1 MPALGSIRGAVEPEG
16 GDCHEEYRRVA
27 YAEAQFR
34 RAFAEVFRSRSLL
47 FVGSGLQEPYF
58 REMFSEILEI
68 YGPCARPHYAFVK
81 KGSGLDIQFL
91 ATRFQT
97 IVVEYDDYDELPR
110 WLDRLA
116 EAVAKSAFREDRVSF
131 TLREAD
137 LDDADTPCSRLSVV
151 RGPLK
156 PPTTEADTCLALS
169 AGGSGAQFDFSGPIL
184 KLLDQMKVDGQ
195 PALAG
200 RKYVARFN
208 GQPVFAVRARE
219 GDLRALRVIRP
230 ASLELFETARQ
241 DGFSRIC
248 LEILAS
254 GDSGSGQIGEHDQP
268 FSALFSFVES
278 VRAFGDWCR
287 RYPDRQLELILH
299 LVDPSLALE
308 ITRRRLD
315 LQELLS
321 SSDLRFWAKAIYPD
335 GRVQRQMCQE
345 KEDVTLGEMAAWL
358 GMDVAQWQVQSFPQI
373 GSAKEDEPADLAA
386 AKDEPLSHWVIPG
399 GTLRFIPKHSVSNT
413 ISPTRQESQAR
424 GGATSSSL

>member
-1 MPALGSIRGAVEPEG
+1 LWAIQGYLGGPCKKPTDRLELADEIVVG
-16 GDCHEEYRRVA
+16 HEEYRRVA

-97 IVVEYDDYDELPR
+97 IVVEYTDHLPDLPS
-110 WLDRLA
+110 WLDQLI
-116 EAVAKSAFREDRVSF
+116 EAVEKKAFREDRVSF
-131 TLREAD
+131 ALREAN
-137 LDDADTPCSRLSVV
+137 LDDADVPCSRLSVV

-156 PPTTEADTCLALS
+156 PPTTETDTCVAVS
-169 AGGSGAQFDFSGPIL
+169 AGGSGAQFYFSGPIRQ
-184 KLLDQMKVDGQ
+184 LLDRMDVDGQ
-195 PALAG
+195 PALQG
-200 RKYVARFN
+200 RKYVARFD

-219 GDLRALRVIRP
+219 GDLRPLRVIRP
-230 ASLELFETARQ
+230 ASVELFDTAWQ
-241 DGFSRIC
+241 AGFRRIC
-248 LEILAS
+248 MQILAS
-254 GDSGSGQIGEHDQP
+254 GGSGSEQTGEDVQP

-278 VRAFGDWCR
+278 VRAFGEWGRGDPR
-287 RYPDRQLELILH
+287 RHLELMIH

-308 ITRRRLD
+308 ITTRRLD

-321 SSDLRFWAKAIYPD
+321 SKDLRFWAKAVYPD

-345 KEDVTLGEMAAWL
+345 KEDVTLGEMAKWL
-358 GMDVAQWQVQSFPQI
+358 GMDVAQWQVQPFPQI
-373 GSAKEDEPADLAA
+373 GSAKEDKPADLAA
-386 AKDEPLSHWVIPG
+386 VKDDPLAHWVIPG
-399 GTLRFIPKHSVSNT
+399 GTLRFST
-413 ISPTRQESQAR
+413 IGSK
-424 GGATSSSL
+424 